1 MQSDASY
8 LIKLA
13 NRLVQGIFLPLFF
26 VFFAA
31 VSLLAAEPEITMA
44 TRTIFNY
51 NRFSDAF
58 IQAGIFEKS
67 QGVLQSLNR
76 ISVFNRFSDFT
87 VKAEYEMVS
96 SHFSSNANL
105 LSSWAIAANNA
116 GMKAFNTRSNL
127 LESSQTFISGELERL
142 EVNFS
147 SGRTDFQLGR
157 QPISFG
163 TSHFISVADIL
174 APFQP
179 GYLDGS
185 FKPGIDA
192 LRIRRTAGDTGE
204 AEIILAA
211 ADANAENTVIGRHRD
226 TYNGFD
232 LEICL
237 GRFRRRNFAT
247 AAFEGERRRYN
258 LWGELAVFDR
268 HNNERS
274 FGGVSRQVATA
285 WVTGAER
292 STGKGWRH
300 GLAIMHHDFGARKVD
315 ELAATQMTSPYK
327 QGWVHLAASDYLF
340 VNTRREM
347 NPLATLNLNVLHN
360 LRDGSNLFQPVMSIS
375 TGDES
380 DLAIFAWLNTG
391 PRPVFT
397 KGALLQRSEFG
408 SFSNGIGLIYRLYF
422 KN

>member
-1 MQSDASY
+1 MQAGTSY
-8 LIKLA
+8 LRKLS
-13 NRLVQGIFLPLFF
+13 NRLFHGIFLLLFF

-31 VSLLAAEPEITMA
+31 TSLVAAEPELTMA
-44 TRTIFNY
+44 TRTIFNH

-58 IQAGIFEKS
+58 IQAGVLGGS
-67 QGVLQSLNR
+67 QSILQSLNR

-87 VKAEYEMVS
+87 VKAEYEIDS
-96 SHFSSNANL
+96 IYFSSNANL
-105 LSSWAIAANNA
+105 LSSWATTANNA
-116 GMKAFNTRSNL
+116 GMKTFNTRSNL
-127 LESSQTFISGELERL
+127 LESPQTFVSGELERF

-192 LRIRRTAGDTGE
+192 LRMRRTAGDTGE
-204 AEIILAA
+204 AEIIVVA
-211 ADANAENTVIGRHRD
+211 ADDNAENAVIGRHRD

-237 GRFRRRNFAT
+237 GRFRLRNFAT
-247 AAFEGERRRYN
+247 ASFEGERRRYN

-268 HNNERS
+268 YNNERN
-274 FGGVSRQVATA
+274 FGGVSQQAATA

-300 GLAIMHHDFGARKVD
+300 GLAVMHHDFGARKVED
-315 ELAATQMTSPYK
+315 MPAAQMTSPYQ
-327 QGWVHLAASDYLF
+327 QGWVYLAASDYLF
-340 VNTRREM
+340 LNTRREM
-347 NPLATLNLNVLHN
+347 NPLTTVNLNILHN
-360 LRDGSNLFQPVMSIS
+360 LKDGSSLLQPVINIS

-380 DLAIFAWLNTG
+380 DLSIFAWLNTG
-391 PRPVFT
+391 SRPVYAE
-397 KGALLQRSEFG
+397 GILRQRSEFG

>member
-1 MQSDASY
+1 MQSGASS
-8 LIKLA
+8 LIKLS
-13 NRLVQGIFLPLFF
+13 NRLIKGIFLPMLSVFF
-26 VFFAA
+26 VSA
-31 VSLLAAEPEITMA
+31 SLLAAEPEVTMA

-51 NRFSDAF
+51 NRFPDAF
-58 IQAGIFEKS
+58 RQAGILESS
-67 QGVLQSLNR
+67 QGILQSLNR

-87 VKAEYEMVS
+87 VKAEYEIAS
-96 SHFSSNANL
+96 LYFSSNTNL
-105 LSSWAIAANNA
+105 LSSWATAADNT
-116 GMKAFNTRSNL
+116 GMKACNTHSNL
-127 LESSQTFISGELERL
+127 LESPQTFVSGELERL

-192 LRIRRTAGDTGE
+192 LRMRRTVGDTGE

-211 ADANAENTVIGRHRD
+211 ADDNADNAVIGRHRD
-226 TYNGFD
+226 TYGGFD

-247 AAFEGERRRYN
+247 ASFEGERRRYN

-268 HNNERS
+268 YDDERS
-274 FGGVSRQVATA
+274 FGGVSQQVAAA
-285 WVTGAER
+285 WVTGVER

-315 ELAATQMTSPYK
+315 DLPAAQMTSPYQ
-327 QGWVHLAASDYLF
+327 QGWVYLAASDYLF
-340 VNTRREM
+340 FSTRREM
-347 NPLATLNLNVLHN
+347 NPLATANLNVLHN
-360 LRDGSNLFQPVMSIS
+360 LRDGSNLLQPVISIS

-391 PRPVFT
+391 SRPV
-397 KGALLQRSEFG
+397 GAEGILRQHSEFG

>member
-1 MQSDASY
+1 VQSGAGY
-8 LIKLA
+8 LRKLSI
-13 NRLVQGIFLPLFF
+13 RLVLSTFLPLLS
-26 VFFAA
+26 VFCATF
-31 VSLLAAEPEITMA
+31 SLTAAEPEVTMA

-58 IQAGIFEKS
+58 VQAGILEES
-67 QGVLQSLNR
+67 QGILQSLNR
-76 ISVFNRFSDFT
+76 ISVFNRFAGFT
-87 VKAEYEMVS
+87 VKAEYEIVS

-127 LESSQTFISGELERL
+127 LESPQTFVSGELERL
-142 EVNFS
+142 EANFS

-192 LRIRRTAGDTGE
+192 LRMRRTVGGTGE

-211 ADANAENTVIGRHRD
+211 ADDHADNAIIGRHRD
-226 TYNGFD
+226 TYGGFD

-268 HNNERS
+268 YNDERS
-274 FGGVSRQVATA
+274 FGGVSQQVATA
-285 WVTGAER
+285 WVTGVER

-300 GLAIMHHDFGARKVD
+300 GLAIMHHDFGARKVYD
-315 ELAATQMTSPYK
+315 LPAAQMTSPYQ
-327 QGWVHLAASDYLF
+327 QGWAHLAASDYLF
-340 VNTRREM
+340 FSTRREM
-347 NPLATLNLNVLHN
+347 NPLATVNLNVLHN
-360 LRDGSNLFQPVMSIS
+360 LKDGSNLLQPVINIS
-375 TGDES
+375 TGNES
-380 DLAIFAWLNTG
+380 DLSIFAWLNTG
-391 PRPVFT
+391 PRPVYAE
-397 KGALLQRSEFG
+397 GLLRQRSEFG
-408 SFSNGIGLIYRLYF
+408 SFSNGIGLVYRLYF